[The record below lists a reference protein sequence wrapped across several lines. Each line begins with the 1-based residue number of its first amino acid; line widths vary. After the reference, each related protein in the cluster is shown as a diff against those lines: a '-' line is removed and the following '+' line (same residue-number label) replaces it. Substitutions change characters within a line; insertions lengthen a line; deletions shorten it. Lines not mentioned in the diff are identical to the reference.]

1 MKRMPRRLF
10 LSCLLANALVLGCD
24 SGGDDLSA
32 PIPASAPVPLVDL
45 PDGTYSVDFTTDS
58 PMFHVNEAY
67 EGKSV
72 MTVDSGRATLH
83 LVLPSKNVVNLFLG
97 KAEDA
102 RRPGATLLFPSDER
116 VVYSDGVAET
126 VYAYELPVPVID
138 AEFNV
143 ALVGRKGNWYDHR
156 AKVSNPVPVEPPA
169 SSVKLTPGE
178 YLIPVALEGG
188 SGRGGVESPVKV
200 VVGDD
205 GFHVA
210 LKWSSSNYDYM
221 IVDGARYDASVVDG
235 RSVFEFA
242 VPDLSA
248 PLAVV
253 ADSVAMSRPH
263 EIEYTLR
270 FDLSKAVP
278 VPTSAESTAEVQDAP

>member
-1 MKRMPRRLF
+1 MKRIPRRIF
-10 LSCLLANALVLGCD
+10 LSLLLASALPLGCKPD
-24 SGGDDLSA
+24 GDDVSA
-32 PIPASAPVPLVDL
+32 PIPPAAPVPLVDL
-45 PDGTYSVDFTTDS
+45 PDGTYTVDFTTDS
-58 PMFHVNEAY
+58 SMFHVNETR

-83 LVLPSKNVVNLFLG
+83 LVMPSKNVVNLFLG

-102 RRPGATLLFPSDER
+102 RRPGAALLFPSDER

-138 AEFNV
+138 AKFDV

-156 AKVSNPVPVEPPA
+156 AKVSNPVPVENPA

-178 YLIPVALEGG
+178 YEIPVALEGG
-188 SGRGGVESPVKV
+188 SGRGGVESPAKV

-205 GFHVA
+205 GFLVA
-210 LKWSSSNYDYM
+210 LKWSSPNYDYM
-221 IVDGARYDASVVDG
+221 IVDGARYEASVVDG
-235 RSVFEFA
+235 RSVFEFS
-242 VPDLSA
+242 VPDLSK
-248 PLAVV
+248 PIPVV

-263 EIEYTLR
+263 EIEYELR
-270 FDLSKAVP
+270 FDLTAARLQEP
-278 VPTSAESTAEVQDAP
+278 TAETTP